1 MNFDAFSSGQVL
13 SKVWLAESLE
23 KVVELN
29 LLAQPRQILCL
40 GGWYGLTNFILRIR
54 NRIKIKNFRSLDI
67 DPEVEKIADKIN
79 NSWEWQDWQFKS
91 ITGDANDFHYTI
103 DDFDTVINT
112 SVEHIESRKWFE
124 NIPKDCLV
132 VLQSNDMPHEDHTEC
147 HSNLD
152 EFVKEFNLSE
162 ENIEDGSGT
171 VTINVSDWSTT
182 QPSYSVSSSNN
193 SLGGI
198 STISLPSFTYGNYPG
213 STVGGYTT
221 SSGTSSI
228 YSTYIANDS
237 TVSITTEGIDMKPGS
252 DIKIGGKSLSESI
265 EKIEERL
272 GILKPN
278 PELEERWDKLK
289 ELRNQYMELESFRKR
304 KDHEDFKRNIT
315 NDSSI

>member
-1 MNFDAFSSGQVL
+1 MD
-13 SKVWLAESLE
+13 
-23 KVVELN
+23 
-29 LLAQPRQILCL
+29 
-40 GGWYGLTNFILRIR
+40 
-54 NRIKIKNFRSLDI
+54 
-67 DPEVEKIADKIN
+67 
-79 NSWEWQDWQFKS
+79 
-91 ITGDANDFHYTI
+91 
-103 DDFDTVINT
+103 
-112 SVEHIESRKWFE
+112 
-124 NIPKDCLV
+124 
-132 VLQSNDMPHEDHTEC
+132 
-147 HSNLD
+147 
-152 EFVKEFNLSE
+152 E

-182 QPSYSVSSSNN
+182 QPSYSVSSLNN

-198 STISLPSFTYGNYPG
+198 STISLPSVTYGYHPG

-252 DIKIGGKSLSESI
+252 DIKIGGKSLCESI

-289 ELRNQYMELESFRKR
+289 ELRNQYMELERDLLEKE
-304 KDHEDFKRNIT
+304 KIMKILKET
-315 NDSSI
+315 